1 MDNINGILN
10 ITMSVKVASEF
21 HPVSLECW
29 KPTNETFIHSD
40 DRHQLVSADTEGALK
55 ITMTSFDEATRY
67 AISDV
72 ERNVQ
77 DPAIR
82 VMAEQAILGTI
93 GDQATRNSDSYTRL
107 MISQDSFFDEQKIKR
122 EESIF
127 DGSASPAE
135 FVSFLYRNPEL
146 EAVETAR
153 LTHVGNWAVRNV
165 IDAPVRRNLDAS
177 EEIESERSTRRSKY
191 KIKQFK
197 HAYDANGEIQRR
209 ILVERKRDV
218 RTHFGGKVLTVV
230 RNSLL
235 INYEHSSIPDDVR
248 ENIMNVD
255 PRNNGNLY
263 EYDYNQECDYLHE
276 PLEDHITN
284 KDVASKPDWALPLI
298 TTYYSVLAEARRP

>member
-1 MDNINGILN
+1 
-10 ITMSVKVASEF
+10 MSVKVASEF

-29 KPTNETFIHSD
+29 KPTNETFIHAN

-67 AISDV
+67 AIDDV
-72 ERNVQ
+72 ERTIH
-77 DPAIR
+77 DPTIR
-82 VMAEQAILGTI
+82 IMAEQAILGTI
-93 GDQATRNSDSYTRL
+93 GDQAMRNSDSYTRL

-135 FVSFLYRNPEL
+135 FVSFLHRNPEL

-177 EEIESERSTRRSKY
+177 EEIESEPSDQLSKY

-197 HAYDANGEIQRR
+197 HAYNGDGEIQRR
-209 ILVERKRDV
+209 ILVERKRNV

-235 INYEHSSIPDDVR
+235 VNYDHPSIPDDVR
-248 ENIMNVD
+248 AIIMNAD
-255 PRNNGNLY
+255 PQNNGELY
-263 EYDYNQECDYLHE
+263 EYDYNQECAYLRE